1 VEKGAQ
7 VRAARRGGRTARRDA
22 EEGAEEVTTR
32 KLILGLTGIAAVLSF
47 AVTSTTTLIPH
58 EHADRV
64 KDIAAVFGFV
74 AALLS
79 RPPA

>member
-1 VEKGAQ
+1 
-7 VRAARRGGRTARRDA
+7 
-22 EEGAEEVTTR
+22 VTTR
-32 KLILGLTGIAAVLSF
+32 KLILGLTGVAAVLSF